1 MYTDG
6 TAPTIGGVTY
16 DLLNGTIAGTDGL
29 TRDAYG
35 IEDVGNGW
43 YRCWYSGT
51 TTSGTTAYWHIDIA
65 QSDSTRTF
73 VGTVGQGLYLWGPQ
87 MEYSGA
93 PSSYIYTD
101 TSAVTRA
108 ADVVSG
114 SAYTRDTDYAYIDI
128 DIHDFWNDKESTIY
142 AESETNIP
150 DYTTG
155 NYNASVFGFSPDEG
169 RVQVRYDN
177 TGGIEALGVIKVSGS
192 TVSIFDMAPATPTFV
207 TSSKVALTLKK
218 DDYSLS
224 VNGSPVVS
232 DTGGEMPIPTRLFF
246 GSYRELASPTNS
258 EQLNGTISKLSYY
271 NKKLSNAELVALTE
285 NN

>member
-1 MYTDG
+1 MNVYPQTLANGG
-6 TAPTIGGVTY
+6 TAATSITATDEWQRVSVTFPYNSGLGSPYIGFV
-16 DLLNGTIAGTDGL
+16 
-29 TRDAYG
+29 
-35 IEDVGNGW
+35 
-43 YRCWYSGT
+43 SPQ
-51 TTSGTTAYWHIDIA
+51 
-65 QSDSTRTF
+65 QSRTF
-73 VGTVGQGLYLWGPQ
+73 YFWGWQIEAQDQPT
-87 MEYSGA
+87 
-93 PSSYIYTD
+93 SYISTLG
-101 TSAVTRA
+101 SAVTRA
-108 ADVVSG
+108 ADVYS
-114 SAYTRDTDYAYIDI
+114 SISYTRKTDYAYIDI

-142 AESETNIP
+142 VESETNIP
-150 DYTTG
+150 DYTLG

-177 TGGIEALGVIKVSGS
+177 TGGIEALGIIKVSGS